1 MTSYSESSFEKKRL
15 SDLMHQSVVALP
27 GNLLMAGCMV
37 LLFDR
42 KFSSGFFLF
51 WLAAMTLAILAR
63 FFDRHQIPLCR

>member
-37 LLFDR
+37 LLLTGSFLPDS
-42 KFSSGFFLF
+42 FCSG
-51 WLAAMTLAILAR
+51 WR
-63 FFDRHQIPLCR
+63 P